1 MAENFFGI
9 TDTGRVRDNNEDAFI
24 AKKVMNNRF
33 IIACAI
39 DGVGGY
45 SGGEI
50 AAEIARESI
59 FENFAK
65 PSGNLIEAMKAS
77 FILANQKIFAEKL
90 QNKEHSK
97 MACVL
102 TLAVVD
108 VQNNQFHYAH
118 VGDTR
123 LYLLRDH
130 SLVKVTKD
138 HSFVG
143 FLEDSGRLDE
153 NAAMKHLKRNE
164 INKALGFGREI
175 ESQDDYI
182 ETGSSPFL
190 PGDML
195 LLCSD
200 GLTDMV
206 NKESIT
212 SIVTN
217 SSSLEEKATQLV
229 EMANKNGGRDNI
241 TVVLVQNDA
250 ASSWQATP
258 SVGSLHEAQKKN
270 LKPTDEPASNNNN
283 PAPAKTENKPDHK
296 LSVKSQSNPQ
306 INKILAFL
314 CIFFLATS
322 AFLLWR
328 NIKQKAFADTPE
340 SVKTDT
346 IRTSEEIKLQEA
358 INTLKGDTLV
368 LSDSTFNKPIL
379 LSDTLTIHQDS
390 LFILARGK
398 IVIQGDSLFKGPAIA
413 LSPDSRFIL
422 LDGVQFE
429 NFDIAVSAQNDALYL
444 RNVQFVNCKWPVQNY
459 FMFPDKQYV
468 TGRLAGSYFFRT
480 DSLNTQNR

>member
-9 TDTGRVRDNNEDAFI
+9 TDTGKVRDNNEDAFI
-24 AKKVMNNRF
+24 AKKVMNNKF

-65 PSGNLIEAMKAS
+65 PAGNLIEAMKAS

-108 VQNNQFHYAH
+108 VENNQFHYAH

-123 LYLLRDH
+123 LYLLRDL
-130 SLVKVTKD
+130 SLVKVSKD

-153 NAAMKHLKRNE
+153 NSAMKHLKRNE
-164 INKALGFGREI
+164 INKALGFGKDI
-175 ESQDDYI
+175 ETQDDYI

-206 NKESIT
+206 NKEAIT
-212 SIVTN
+212 EVLN
-217 SSSLEEKATQLV
+217 SQASLEEKAKLLV
-229 EMANKNGGRDNI
+229 ELANKNGGKDNI
-241 TVVLVQNDA
+241 TVVLVENDS

-258 SVGSLHEAQKKN
+258 ALGTVHELPKKN
-270 LKPTDEPASNNNN
+270 QDPAHKSPSGQTRQELPDITPKSIHKEPLKNRSSGT
-283 PAPAKTENKPDHK
+283 
-296 LSVKSQSNPQ
+296 
-306 INKILAFL
+306 NKILVFL
-314 CIFFLATS
+314 CLLFLGTS
-322 AFLLWR
+322 LFLLWR
-328 NIKQKAFADTPE
+328 TTRQNAFAESAEIPAADT
-340 SVKTDT
+340 VQN
-346 IRTSEEIKLQEA
+346 SEEIKLQDA
-358 INTLKGDTLV
+358 INALTGDTLV
-368 LSDSTFNKPIL
+368 LSDSVFKQAIIL
-379 LSDTLTIHQDS
+379 TDTLTIHNDS
-390 LFILARGK
+390 LFILSKGK
-398 IVIQGDSLFKGPAIA
+398 IVLKADSSFRGPAIS
-413 LSPDSRFIL
+413 LSTDSRFIL

-429 NFDIAVSAQNDALYL
+429 NFDVALSAQNDALYL
-444 RNVQFVNCKWPVQNY
+444 RNVLFVNCKWPVQNY
-459 FMFPDKQYV
+459 FIFPDKQYV
-468 TGRLAGSYFFRT
+468 TGRLAGSYFFKT
-480 DSLNTQNR
+480 DSLNTPKR

>member
-9 TDTGRVRDNNEDAFI
+9 TDTGKIRDNNEDAFI
-24 AKKVMNNRF
+24 AKKVMNNKF

-59 FENFAK
+59 FENFSK
-65 PSGNLIEAMKAS
+65 PSGNLIEAMNAS
-77 FILANQKIFAEKL
+77 FVLANQKIFAEKL
-90 QNKEHSK
+90 QNKEHGK

-108 VQNNQFHYAH
+108 VSNNEFHYAH

-153 NAAMKHLKRNE
+153 DAAMKHLKRNE

-175 ESQDDYI
+175 ETQDDYI
-182 ETGSSPFL
+182 ETGTSPFL

-206 NKESIT
+206 NKEAITAVIT
-212 SIVTN
+212 S
-217 SSSLEEKATQLV
+217 SDSLEEKAKKLV
-229 EMANKNGGRDNI
+229 DLANKNGGRDNI

-258 SVGSLHEAQKKN
+258 SVGTLETQKKN
-270 LKPTDEPASNNNN
+270 LTPTFEATPDKPESANKEDN
-283 PAPAKTENKPDHK
+283 PGHAVNQKSAKSPG
-296 LSVKSQSNPQ
+296 
-306 INKILAFL
+306 INKILLFL
-314 CIFFLATS
+314 CVFFLATS
-322 AFLLWR
+322 LFLLWR
-328 NIKQKAFADTPE
+328 NIKQKAFADSP
-340 SVKTDT
+340 DT
-346 IRTSEEIKLQEA
+346 VAADTTRSADEIRLQEA
-358 INTLKGDTLV
+358 INTLSGDTLL
-368 LSDSTFNKPIL
+368 LSDSTFKQPIL
-379 LSDTLTIHQDS
+379 LSDTLAIHQDT
-390 LFILARGK
+390 LFILTQGK
-398 IVIQGDSLFKGPAIA
+398 ITLQGDSLFRGPAIA

-422 LDGVQFE
+422 LDGIQFE

-444 RNVQFVNCKWPVQNY
+444 RNVQFINCKWPVQNY
-459 FMFPDKQYV
+459 FIFPDNQYV

-480 DSLNTQNR
+480 DSLNTLKR

>member
-9 TDTGRVRDNNEDAFI
+9 TDTGKIRDNNEDAFI
-24 AKKVMNNRF
+24 AKKVMNNKF

-77 FILANQKIFAEKL
+77 FVLANQKIFAEKL
-90 QNKEHSK
+90 QNKEHGK

-108 VQNNQFHYAH
+108 VSNNEFHYAH

-153 NAAMKHLKRNE
+153 DAAMKHLKRNE

-175 ESQDDYI
+175 ETQDDYI
-182 ETGSSPFL
+182 ETGTSPFL

-206 NKESIT
+206 NKEAIT
-212 SIVTN
+212 AVITN
-217 SSSLEEKATQLV
+217 SDSLEEKAKKLV
-229 EMANKNGGRDNI
+229 DLANKNGGRDNI

-258 SVGSLHEAQKKN
+258 SVGTLETQKKN
-270 LKPTDEPASNNNN
+270 LTPTFETAPDKPETANKEDN
-283 PAPAKTENKPDHK
+283 PDDAVNQKSAK
-296 LSVKSQSNPQ
+296 NPG
-306 INKILAFL
+306 INKILLFL
-314 CIFFLATS
+314 CVFFLATS
-322 AFLLWR
+322 LFLLWR
-328 NIKQKAFADTPE
+328 NLKQKAFADSP
-340 SVKTDT
+340 DT
-346 IRTSEEIKLQEA
+346 IAADTTRTADEIRLQEA
-358 INTLKGDTLV
+358 INTLSGDTLL
-368 LSDSTFNKPIL
+368 LSDSTFKQPIL
-379 LSDTLTIHQDS
+379 LSDTLAIHQDT
-390 LFILARGK
+390 LFILTQGK
-398 IVIQGDSLFKGPAIA
+398 ITLQGDSLFRGPAIA

-422 LDGVQFE
+422 LDGIQFE

-444 RNVQFVNCKWPVQNY
+444 RNVQFINCKWPVQNY
-459 FMFPDKQYV
+459 FIFPDNQYV

-480 DSLNTQNR
+480 DSLNTLKR